1 MPQRTII
8 IYIQD
13 LDISNRSKNALM
25 RMKIPTLNELE
36 KRDFGDISAAPGI
49 GEDSIQELLEILE
62 HVDEIFYKFEVRKQ
76 KIDEIFDSVK
86 DFLIDE
92 IPFSNRALNALK
104 CARIFKVGDLICM
117 SPKDIMGLHNVGVL
131 TRTDITT
138 TVEDIIAE
146 GLKYFSHPHLSDNNN
161 GNENDVSDE
170 KRVERIEHVD
180 A

>member
-92 IPFSNRALNALK
+92 IPFSNR
-104 CARIFKVGDLICM
+104 
-117 SPKDIMGLHNVGVL
+117 H
-131 TRTDITT
+131 
-138 TVEDIIAE
+138 
-146 GLKYFSHPHLSDNNN
+146 
-161 GNENDVSDE
+161 
-170 KRVERIEHVD
+170 
-180 A
+180 